1 VENYT
6 DDIYEV
12 LDELNVQIEETI
24 SECTNPDAM
33 ELIIPILR
41 QQAHFFVENFR
52 EEIAKIELIET

>member
-1 VENYT
+1 MDNYT

-12 LDELNVQIEETI
+12 LDELNVQIEDII
-24 SECTNPDAM
+24 SECTNAEAM

-41 QQAHFFVENFR
+41 QQTHFFIENFQ